1 MATPKTD
8 KPMRADARE
17 NRARLMAAAVE
28 LFAERGTDV
37 SLDAVAKRAGVGIGT
52 LYRHFPTRAALV
64 ADTYRHE
71 VDALVEA
78 VPALLA
84 EHPADVALE
93 LWMERYVSYGMTKRG
108 MKDALRSVSGAE
120 SGLYAETRERILAAV
135 GELLGA
141 AVAAGAVRA
150 DVGAD
155 DVLRA
160 MSAVWGITDDAAW
173 PEQPR
178 LLLALLMDG
187 LRHGAPRA

>member
-1 MATPKTD
+1 MATPQTD

-28 LFAERGTDV
+28 LFAERGSDV
-37 SLDAVAKRAGVGIGT
+37 ALDAVAKRAGVGIGT

-64 ADTYRHE
+64 AESYRHE

-78 VPALLA
+78 VPALLS
-84 EHPADVALE
+84 EHAPDVALE
-93 LWMERYVSYGMTKRG
+93 LWMERYVAYGMTKRG
-108 MKDALRSVSGAE
+108 MKAALRSVIGAD
-120 SGLYAETRERILAAV
+120 SGLYADARQRTLVAL
-135 GELLGA
+135 GELLDA
-141 AVAAGAVRA
+141 AVPAGAVRA

-178 LLLALLMDG
+178 LLLRLLMDG
-187 LRHGAPRA
+187 LRHGAARP